1 VLLTAPIAHRRPF
14 HAVLLTC
21 HVPLACPLIAPI
33 PRTLPLIC
41 ANPHRLAVV
50 SGRWLQINVFGRQLS
65 EDDKMRLNNEVKIL
79 KSLNNPH
86 IIKCYGAWKDK
97 EDEMNFVTELFT
109 R

>member
-1 VLLTAPIAHRRPF
+1 VY
-14 HAVLLTC
+14 
-21 HVPLACPLIAPI
+21 
-33 PRTLPLIC
+33 
-41 ANPHRLAVV
+41 
-50 SGRWLQINVFGRQLS
+50 GRQLS

-109 R
+109 RCVDTCIPPRRVDRGRALRLTATSNHS